1 MLRAA
6 IGVAL
11 FLTLLMPVVTAGADA
26 VPTVDVSG
34 IVVGIDGEPTV
45 VEWAK
50 VEEYESEDAD
60 AVVTEFDVADDGTF
74 TVALREWGTAEAPA
88 RALLMAFG
96 PAKEPVVDEQ
106 GCTTITQP
114 FGVVE
119 LTITGDVPT
128 EPIEIVMDQQVEEG
142 LCPPATA
149 TPQPEAP
156 SITLPP
162 TDAAAVTSS
171 APPRATI
178 DALLLVSIGLLAV
191 ASLARQRA
199 RRQPSPRH

>member
-106 GCTTITQP
+106 G
-114 FGVVE
+114 
-119 LTITGDVPT
+119 
-128 EPIEIVMDQQVEEG
+128 
-142 LCPPATA
+142 
-149 TPQPEAP
+149 
-156 SITLPP
+156 
-162 TDAAAVTSS
+162 
-171 APPRATI
+171 
-178 DALLLVSIGLLAV
+178 
-191 ASLARQRA
+191 
-199 RRQPSPRH
+199 